1 MASCA
6 WPGCWCFGGD
16 SGEDTPSGKV
26 QLSSAILRQRFSTV
40 FLLVVPIL
48 ILQGVCYQLC
58 AFVKWPRV
66 SYTYLN
72 ISHSRAILNTFY
84 PFFYIF
90 VMGFGASLPL
100 HLFQSLTKLQQ
111 ILVLLTFHS
120 RGSGF

>member
-1 MASCA
+1 M
-6 WPGCWCFGGD
+6 PGRAVGALGVVQ
-16 SGEDTPSGKV
+16 GKTPLQGKYNSAQQFSGKGF
-26 QLSSAILRQRFSTV
+26 LV